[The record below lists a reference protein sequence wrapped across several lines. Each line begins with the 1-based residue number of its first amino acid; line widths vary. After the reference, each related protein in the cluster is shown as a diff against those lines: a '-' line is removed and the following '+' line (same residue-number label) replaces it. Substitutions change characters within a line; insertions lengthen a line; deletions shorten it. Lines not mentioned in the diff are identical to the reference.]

1 MTTASRPTP
10 IRHIVRLAGAGLAA
24 VVVAAG
30 LGALP
35 TYRLAGTDGLVAGAV
50 GCAVAWVAGI
60 VGFVPG
66 CLRIDHSSAA
76 AARAFFAGSVIRFMV
91 AAAIGVPVAL
101 SGWVQRTPLLLW
113 IALGYL
119 AVLLVDTAI
128 VVRLLRKAEPAQ
140 DDDRT
145 SRF

>member
-1 MTTASRPTP
+1 M
-10 IRHIVRLAGAGLAA
+10 AA

-30 LGALP
+30 LGAWP
-35 TYRLAGTDGLVAGAV
+35 TYWFAGADGLVAEAV
-50 GCAVAWVAGI
+50 GCAVAWIAGI

-66 CLRIDHSSAA
+66 CLRIDQSPTA
-76 AARAFFAGSVIRFMV
+76 AARAFLAGPAIRFMV
-91 AAAIGVPVAL
+91 AATLGVPVAL

-119 AVLLVDTAI
+119 AVLLVDTVM
-128 VVRLLRKAEPAQ
+128 VVRLLRTAEPVQ

-145 SRF
+145 SRR

>member
-1 MTTASRPTP
+1 MTTASRRTP
-10 IRHIVRLAGAGLAA
+10 IRHVVRLAGAGLAA

-35 TYRLAGTDGLVAGAV
+35 TYRFAGADGLVAEAV
-50 GCAVAWVAGI
+50 GCVVAWIAGV

-66 CLRIDHSSAA
+66 CLRIDHSPTV
-76 AARAFFAGSVIRFMV
+76 AARAFLAGSAIRFFV
-91 AAAIGVPVAL
+91 AATLGVPVAL
-101 SGWVQRTPLLLW
+101 SGWVPRTPLLLW

-128 VVRLLRKAEPAQ
+128 VVRLLRTAEPVQ

-145 SRF
+145 SRR

>member
-10 IRHIVRLAGAGLAA
+10 IRHVVRLAGAGLAA

-30 LGALP
+30 LGAWP
-35 TYRLAGTDGLVAGAV
+35 TYRLAGADGLRAEAI
-50 GCAVAWVAGI
+50 GCAVAWIAGV

-66 CLRIDHSSAA
+66 CLRIDHSPAV

-91 AAAIGVPVAL
+91 AATLGVPIVL

-119 AVLLVDTAI
+119 AVLFVDTAI
-128 VVRLLRKAEPAQ
+128 VVRLLRTSESVQ
-140 DDDRT
+140 DNDRT
-145 SRF
+145 SRR